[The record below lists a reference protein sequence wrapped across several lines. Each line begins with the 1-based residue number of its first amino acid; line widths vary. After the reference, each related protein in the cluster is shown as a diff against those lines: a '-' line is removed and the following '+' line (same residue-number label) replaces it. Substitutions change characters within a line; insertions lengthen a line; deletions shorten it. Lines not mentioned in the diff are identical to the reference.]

1 MREHVDVTIVG
12 GGPVGASLALA
23 LAGSGLEVQVLE
35 ARASLEQAAWR
46 RTLALS
52 YGSRLIL
59 DRLGVWSAL
68 RDVTP
73 IRHIHV
79 SQRGSFGVT
88 RLHAD
93 EEGVPELG
101 YVVDYGELDAALHAA
116 LAAGDVQVVTG
127 TRVTGSGGMS
137 GYAWV
142 EAQQGDQTRMVTARL
157 AVIADG
163 GAGSGSQVTREYGQH
178 ALLAWV
184 RCSAP
189 RPGWAFERFT
199 AQGPVALLPQGE
211 GYALVWTEAPERVQA
226 LLAMAEPE
234 FLAALHEH
242 FGDRVGE
249 FLQVRERSS
258 FPLVL
263 AWAPDAVSAH
273 RIMIGNAAHVMHPVA
288 GQGFNLG
295 LRDAWE
301 LAVQIR
307 ATDRQALGSEVML
320 RRFASMRAFDVS
332 ASMWFT
338 DRLVRLFTRA
348 DPVLH
353 HARGAGLAIL
363 QQFAPF
369 RHFVA
374 RRMMFGARAW

>member
-23 LAGSGLEVQVLE
+23 LAGSGLDVQVLE
-35 ARASLEQAAWR
+35 ARASLGQAAWR

-59 DRLGVWSAL
+59 DRLDVWSAL

-116 LAAGDVQVVTG
+116 LASSGVRVVTG
-127 TRVTGSGGMS
+127 TRVTDSGGMS
-137 GYAWV
+137 GYAWI
-142 EAQQGDQTRMVTARL
+142 EAQQNGRTRMTTARL

-163 GAGSGSQVTREYGQH
+163 GAGNGNQVTREYGQH

-211 GYALVWTEAPERVQA
+211 GYALVWTEAPERVHA

-249 FLQVRERSS
+249 FLQVRDRSS

-263 AWAPDAVSAH
+263 AWAPDAVGAH

-301 LAVQIR
+301 LAAQIR
-307 ATDRQALGSEVML
+307 SADRQALGSEAML
-320 RRFASMRAFDVS
+320 RRFASTRAFDVS

-338 DRLVRLFTRA
+338 DRLVRLFTRT

-353 HARGAGLAIL
+353 HARGAGLAML
-363 QQFAPF
+363 QQFAPL